1 MLIFLFK
8 NVLKISNFEKSAKT
22 SKNLKKPQKTAKK
35 PFLCVCAFTWEEKIS
50 LIKKGLFY
58 ANFFEFEVKSYAPF
72 FGQHLA
78 SAYCAAE
85 EIRENTGAKKI
96 GKILQKKV
104 KPIVGVGSPESC
116 VRSNLTRLKG
126 G

>member
-1 MLIFLFK
+1 MYERIHP
-8 NVLKISNFEKSAKT
+8 T
-22 SKNLKKPQKTAKK
+22 SKSKDVSA
-35 PFLCVCAFTWEEKIS
+35 EK
-50 LIKKGLFY
+50 
-58 ANFFEFEVKSYAPF
+58 N
-72 FGQHLA
+72 
-78 SAYCAAE
+78 
-85 EIRENTGAKKI
+85 RENTGAKKV